1 MKLLVLLFALWQV
14 GTLMICKIYT
24 FVFLKDGLE
33 KTYQIPATS
42 EQNALV
48 RLGQIYGDKE
58 GREDIQIEILEIK

>member
-1 MKLLVLLFALWQV
+1 MPAR
-14 GTLMICKIYT
+14 KIYT
-24 FVFLKDGLE
+24 FVFLKDGVE

-58 GREDIQIEILEIK
+58 GREDIQIEILEVK